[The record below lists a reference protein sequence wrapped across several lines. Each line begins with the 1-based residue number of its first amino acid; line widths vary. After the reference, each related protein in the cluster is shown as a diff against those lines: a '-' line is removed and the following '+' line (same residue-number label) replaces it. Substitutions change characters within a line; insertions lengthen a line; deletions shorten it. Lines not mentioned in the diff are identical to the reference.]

1 MRTGNSRVGRC
12 VISRVWPLAACGLLL
27 LVVSQASC
35 GEGTAAL
42 AVPAARGSGASGGES
57 DLATGQAVAP
67 PGLAVE
73 RDDAAGRLRVLIDGK
88 EAFAF
93 HYGADLDLPYILPRS
108 PSGKAMTVVR
118 TDPYPHH
125 RSVWFADT
133 VQLAGERQ
141 ASFYNALYSRA
152 DKKDPASPFQDRIR
166 VVGMD
171 PPRLEGRQAALDA
184 RLLWEMDRKTSVLD
198 EARQMRVVALG
209 GGEYL
214 LDLTFTVTASYG
226 DVTFTSDAVHYAWPY
241 VRMDPA
247 FSVDKGGTMT
257 NSEGGRNQ
265 AGTCDKEARWVDYS
279 APVGGVV
286 EGLAVFSH
294 PDNGPPPRW
303 LTRDY
308 GTFGPRREAA
318 KSGTRFTLAKGQ
330 SLKQRVGIL
339 VHAGD
344 AAAGRVEQRYR
355 LYARGG
361 L

>member
-1 MRTGNSRVGRC
+1 MHTGNSPVGRRG
-12 VISRVWPLAACGLLL
+12 IFRLWPLAACGLLL
-27 LVVSQASC
+27 LVASRAPC
-35 GEGTAAL
+35 GEGTAAPAAPTAPAAAPAPAL
-42 AVPAARGSGASGGES
+42 AV
-57 DLATGQAVAP
+57 D
-67 PGLAVE
+67 
-73 RDDAAGRLRVLIDGK
+73 RDDAAGRLRVLIDGR

-93 HYGADLDLPYILPRS
+93 HYAADLDLPYLLPRS
-108 PSGKAMTVVR
+108 PSGKALTVFR
-118 TDPYPHH
+118 TEPYPHH

-133 VQLAGERQ
+133 VQLAGHRQ

-152 DKKDPASPFQDRIR
+152 DKKDPASPFLDRIR
-166 VVGMD
+166 VVGID
-171 PPRLEGRQAALDA
+171 PPRVEGRQAALHA
-184 RLLWEMDRKTSVLD
+184 RLLWEMDGRTPVLD
-198 EARQMRVVALG
+198 EARRMRVVALG

-214 LDLTFTVTASYG
+214 LDLTFTLTAAYG
-226 DVTFTSDAVHYAWPY
+226 DVAFTSDAVHYAWPY

-247 FSVDKGGTMT
+247 FSVDKGGALV

-279 APVGGVV
+279 APAGGAA

-318 KSGTRFTLAKGQ
+318 RSGTRFTLAKGA
-330 SLKQRVGIL
+330 SLAQRVGLL
-339 VHAGD
+339 VHTGD
-344 AAAGRVEQRYR
+344 AAAGRVDDRYR
-355 LYARGG
+355 QYACGD